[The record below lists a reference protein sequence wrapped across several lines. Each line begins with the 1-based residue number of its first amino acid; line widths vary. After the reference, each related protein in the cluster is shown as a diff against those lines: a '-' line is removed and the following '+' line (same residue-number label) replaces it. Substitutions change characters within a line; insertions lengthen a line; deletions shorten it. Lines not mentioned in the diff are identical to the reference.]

1 MYDTFCK
8 KIKEQIKIVLSLDIS
23 ADGFHEKC
31 ASNPAIFAS
40 NIIWFDELQKNA
52 VKSIAA
58 EILVKELPDFSQQ
71 QSD

>member
-1 MYDTFCK
+1 VGKSLYDTFCK

-40 NIIWFDELQKNA
+40 NIIWFD
-52 VKSIAA
+52 
-58 EILVKELPDFSQQ
+58 
-71 QSD
+71 